1 MSVIKVGREN
11 YTDQN
16 LAGDDHKTIVNLLYP
31 SDGTG
36 VLDTIYIYSK
46 GWNVASIMAGTLYGA
61 VASLSVRDYVNL
73 GTFPTYT
80 AQVITVTGLAIDVNA
95 GDFFGIY
102 STDRTFLRYSFGSEA
117 GCNYS
122 GNHFTEGGS
131 KSYTLWDSN
140 PDIFSTGKTVSP
152 PSSEKTIGIKMG
164 NLFVNKVNIL
174 TGSGWTEGK
183 IN

>member
-16 LAGDDHKTIVNLLYP
+16 LASGHRQTIVNLLYP

-36 VLDTIYIYSK
+36 VLDTIYIYSQ
-46 GWNVASIMAGTLYGA
+46 GWDLASIMAGTLYGA

-73 GTFPTYT
+73 GTFP
-80 AQVITVTGLAIDVNA
+80 AVARVITVTGLAIDVNA

-102 STDRTFLRYSFGSEA
+102 STDRTFSRYSSGSKA

-131 KSYTLWDSN
+131 KSYTLWDMN
-140 PDIFSTGKTVSP
+140 PDIFSTGETVSP

-164 NLFVNKVNIL
+164 SLFVNKINIL